1 MESDDQDDQTLTQD
15 IANLS
20 GELGDDAPAS
30 SLGRAPNLRRDIG
43 VSPARVLALL
53 DEAATRIA
61 GALSRQVDDDVGAR
75 VDAASPPTRTPR
87 GPCQARRPT
96 TETQPVW
103 RAVLDALGQVLTVEN
118 VNAWL
123 ASTRA
128 LDQDGEAPRVVQP
141 GVASAEAGR
150 HVAQDRRHEVREEP
164 IMFSMRGAHRC

>member
-53 DEAATRIA
+53 DEAAARIA

-128 LDQDGEAPRVVQP
+128 LDTRTVRRR
-141 GVASAEAGR
+141 ASFNREWLAQRLAGTLHKIDDTR
-150 HVAQDRRHEVREEP
+150 YERSPSCSV
-164 IMFSMRGAHRC
+164 